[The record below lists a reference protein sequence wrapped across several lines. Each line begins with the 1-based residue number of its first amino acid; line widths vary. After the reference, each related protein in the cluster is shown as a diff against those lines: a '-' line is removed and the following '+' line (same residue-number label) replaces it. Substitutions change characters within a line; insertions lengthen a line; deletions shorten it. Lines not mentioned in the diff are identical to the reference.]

1 MLSVVVSALAVLVTT
16 SPDCTLLK
24 LTAPGGG
31 SIFIGPHLPLP
42 VDKARHVGEAV
53 AMVVADTLERATA
66 AANLIKVDADE
77 KEPALTLEKGKRF
90 EPGDDFAKTKYKR
103 GNMASALRAATQGI
117 RCTYTTP
124 VEHHNPME
132 PSASTAVWDGDRL
145 TVLLQR
151 GPMSLYVAFTVGRG

>member
-1 MLSVVVSALAVLVTT
+1 DFGNATELGESRRLFAADRIHYPGQYRAL
-16 SPDCTLLK
+16 
-24 LTAPGGG
+24 
-31 SIFIGPHLPLP
+31 
-42 VDKARHVGEAV
+42 
-53 AMVVADTLERATA
+53 VVADTLERATA

-90 EPGDDFAKTKYKR
+90 EPGDDFANTKYKR

-145 TVLLQR
+145 TVYEATQW
-151 GPMSLYVAFTVGRG
+151 VVGARNVIADTLGLKRDDVRVISRFVGG